1 MAAAD
6 KRYEYVVFDVDG
18 TLVDSERANLV
29 SLQQTLLELTGRRY
43 ELEDLRFTLGLPD
56 GPALRQLGFEQPEE
70 AERAGRRWE
79 QLAEREAA
87 SNTVYPGIRSTIEE
101 LHRRGIGTGVASS
114 RARHEYAEQISPLG
128 IDDLFDHI
136 VLVEDTERHKPEPD
150 PLLECLR
157 RAGVAAERALYVGDA
172 EYDVRCATSAGGRLR
187 PGGLGRPA
195 HLRGREVCAAKA
207 GGPSRPRVGALSL
220 GRPWTVYGGAPW
232 GGRRLAYLRKSAASV
247 VARPSVPR
255 PCGGSA

>member
-29 SLQQTLLELTGRRY
+29 SLQRTLLELTGRRY

-56 GPALRQLGFEQPEE
+56 GPALRQLGFEQPDE

-172 EYDVRCATSAGGRLR
+172 EYDVRCATSAGVDFAL
-187 PGGLGRPA
+187 
-195 HLRGREVCAAKA
+195 A
-207 GGPSRPRVGALSL
+207 GWGAQ
-220 GRPWTVYGGAPW
+220 RAYGGERYVLQRPEDL
-232 GGRRLAYLRKSAASV
+232 LALVQAL
-247 VARPSVPR
+247 
-255 PCGGSA
+255 